1 MEIDFYI
8 NGVSEKSILSSGQL
22 IVEKLNIEEE
32 IFRTKTRFE
41 NNQYSHWIVFER
53 KHKTLIIN
61 GEKLTINITRYLD
74 KKTNKKF
81 IFYHNE
87 ILKIMGKKRYW
98 LSDVL
103 TAIKTQN
110 LRRRNPNQN
119 EALKPKIP
127 YDIYYYYLKK
137 KYITFLVKNT
147 KFLPSKNDVIQL
159 ENDDAYINLNK
170 GKFMVRMVG
179 FHSGYLNQNNH
190 MLLNKTII
198 LQFNKSQKVYQNID
212 ILATKTSE
220 ILNNFYHAKTINLSG
235 DGARII
241 TKFSEQIN
249 AIRYYDKFHFH
260 KILFDVFGYSKKK
273 NKDNKRIFD
282 NTFGNQFSQ
291 FLWFLNN
298 KKYEDFENKLHE
310 NLIYL
315 RENKLSAIKIV
326 EIKSLI
332 KLWKNNKNY
341 LINSYENV
349 NYYGGN
355 AETFI
360 GHYLKK
366 YTKTAFSRHNIDYL
380 KLKILLNIPQNLNV
394 VFL

>member
-53 KHKTLIIN
+53 KQKTLIIN

-98 LSDVL
+98 LSNVL

-137 KYITFLVKNT
+137 KYITF
-147 KFLPSKNDVIQL
+147 
-159 ENDDAYINLNK
+159 
-170 GKFMVRMVG
+170 
-179 FHSGYLNQNNH
+179 
-190 MLLNKTII
+190 
-198 LQFNKSQKVYQNID
+198 
-212 ILATKTSE
+212 
-220 ILNNFYHAKTINLSG
+220 
-235 DGARII
+235 
-241 TKFSEQIN
+241 
-249 AIRYYDKFHFH
+249 
-260 KILFDVFGYSKKK
+260 
-273 NKDNKRIFD
+273 
-282 NTFGNQFSQ
+282 
-291 FLWFLNN
+291 
-298 KKYEDFENKLHE
+298 
-310 NLIYL
+310 
-315 RENKLSAIKIV
+315 
-326 EIKSLI
+326 
-332 KLWKNNKNY
+332 
-341 LINSYENV
+341 
-349 NYYGGN
+349 
-355 AETFI
+355 
-360 GHYLKK
+360 
-366 YTKTAFSRHNIDYL
+366 
-380 KLKILLNIPQNLNV
+380 
-394 VFL
+394 